1 MSESPQ
7 NPESPAPESP
17 APENPAPVAPASA
30 APAGV
35 QRPSWRDRLPATLP
49 ALVLLVVGTLLGALL
64 TLGIGAVVD
73 DDHHRGPYH
82 EDARWQDGPMGGD
95 RGGHLRGGPGFGR

>member
-7 NPESPAPESP
+7 NPDVPSPQDPAPQ
-17 APENPAPVAPASA
+17 SA
-30 APAGV
+30 APAPAPAPAPV
-35 QRPSWRDRLPATLP
+35 VAQRASWRDRLPATVP
-49 ALVLLVVGTLLGALL
+49 ALVLLVVGTLFGALL

-95 RGGHLRGGPGFGR
+95 RGGHMRGGPGWGR